1 MNVHFTARQAVL
13 TPEIRD
19 YCEKRLSRL
28 KDLSGDILDVNIIL
42 GVQKIRSRAEIHVKA
57 KGASLVVTEESRDMM
72 SSLNQ
77 ALDSLE
83 KKIKKEREKWRERKR
98 RGGRE
103 RKELVPLPEAA
114 EAEKRVIR
122 SPNFSV
128 KPLSLEEALA
138 QFEFKNR
145 EVLVFRREG
154 SERWAVLYRRKD
166 GNYGLVEPE

>member
-13 TPEIRD
+13 TPEIQE
-19 YCEKRLSRL
+19 YCEKRLSGL
-28 KDLSGDILDVNIIL
+28 KGLSGDILDVNVIL
-42 GVQKIRSRAEIHVKA
+42 GVQKKRNRAEIHVKA
-57 KGASLVVTEESRDMM
+57 KGASLVVTEETLEMM

-77 ALDSLE
+77 AFDNLE

-98 RGGRE
+98 RGGRV
-103 RKELVPLPEAA
+103 RKELIAYPEAA
-114 EAEKRVIR
+114 EPEKRVIR
-122 SPNFSV
+122 SPVYSA
-128 KPLSLEEALA
+128 KPLSLDEALV

-166 GNYGLVEPE
+166 GNFGLVEPE